1 MTKINVSKALAA
13 FKLENQKQF
22 DFGTFKVTLRRFAMS
37 DPKTRAAVERIQ
49 RKARRMPGGA
59 KTDLKGDVAAFCKI
73 SLVSWTLK
81 DDAGKPVPIE
91 HAADV
96 FLGSDEGTDLYF
108 NLIQIARSDELFD
121 IEGGATDEAEA
132 KN

>member
-13 FKLENQKQF
+13 FKLENQKEF
-22 DFGTFKVTLRRFAMS
+22 DFGAFKVTLKRFAMS
-37 DPKTRAAVERIQ
+37 DPKTRAEVERIQ

-59 KTDLKGDVAAFCKI
+59 KTDLKADVAAFCKI
-73 SLVSWTLK
+73 SLVDWTLK

-91 HAADV
+91 QAPDV

-121 IEGGATDEAEA
+121 IEDGATDEAEA